1 MVVIIHT
8 VLLQVCSVGHMP
20 LCDLCWLVMVFSGPK
35 IRLRGLES
43 GQTFPKSLGCVVTT
57 VRALLLDHISWVIN
71 TPSGAWVSS
80 GNVFRML
87 MNWNSQDI

>member
-8 VLLQVCSVGHMP
+8 ESYYRCVLSVICL

-35 IRLRGLES
+35 IRMGGLES

-71 TPSGAWVSS
+71 TPSGAWV
-80 GNVFRML
+80 
-87 MNWNSQDI
+87 